1 MSGQAA
7 IYARRPHQRQA
18 SSTSSARRQAMA
30 GSRSFSE
37 YGPSIVASVRRSEG
51 RWGMELFLLI
61 AFGLPLVY
69 LVVQIRALRRWEGIA
84 RKLAW
89 VSALAAVIY
98 VAKFAID
105 VSVDPSSHNMLPF
118 ELILV
123 SLIGLGY
130 LGVCAVG
137 RKVAAWLG

>member
-1 MSGQAA
+1 
-7 IYARRPHQRQA
+7 
-18 SSTSSARRQAMA
+18 
-30 GSRSFSE
+30 
-37 YGPSIVASVRRSEG
+37 
-51 RWGMELFLLI
+51 MELFLLI

-69 LVVQIRALRRWEGIA
+69 LAVQLRALCRWEGIA

-89 VSALAAVIY
+89 LSALAAVVY

-105 VSVDPSSHNMLPF
+105 VSFDPTSHNMLPF

-123 SLIGLGY
+123 SLIGLAY
-130 LGVCAVG
+130 LGVCALG

>member
-1 MSGQAA
+1 
-7 IYARRPHQRQA
+7 
-18 SSTSSARRQAMA
+18 
-30 GSRSFSE
+30 
-37 YGPSIVASVRRSEG
+37 
-51 RWGMELFLLI
+51 MELFLLI

-69 LVVQIRALRRWEGIA
+69 LVVQLRALCRWEGIA

-89 VSALAAVIY
+89 LSALAAVVY

-105 VSVDPSSHNMLPF
+105 VSVDPTSHNLLPF

-123 SLIGLGY
+123 SLIGLAY
-130 LGVCAVG
+130 LGFCALG

>member
-1 MSGQAA
+1 
-7 IYARRPHQRQA
+7 
-18 SSTSSARRQAMA
+18 
-30 GSRSFSE
+30 
-37 YGPSIVASVRRSEG
+37 
-51 RWGMELFLLI
+51 MELFLVI

-69 LVVQIRALRRWEGIA
+69 LVVQLRALRRWEGLA

-89 VSALAAVIY
+89 LSALAAVVY

-105 VSVDPSSHNMLPF
+105 VSVDPTSHNLLPF

-123 SLIGLGY
+123 SLIGLAY
-130 LGVCAVG
+130 LGVCALG